1 MPWRRKSKN
10 AKKVRHHWN
19 FTFYVNNSLLSLRFW
34 SLQDCTDRFSR
45 ICGHMQGAIE
55 VWRRFFKRRGWKTA
69 QGPNTVSQS
78 WHNRIANLYITYS
91 RLSDALKQTGF
102 ADALKKLG
110 LDSGTGSDGVLP
122 TRRANNRVNRQ
133 AATDSD
139 GCNKVLDNWKSFNK
153 TGDAGVPGLIK
164 VAFFLAILLFLKELM
179 ETLMRTILVQQ

>member
-1 MPWRRKSKN
+1 M
-10 AKKVRHHWN
+10 
-19 FTFYVNNSLLSLRFW
+19 
-34 SLQDCTDRFSR
+34 
-45 ICGHMQGAIE
+45 
-55 VWRRFFKRRGWKTA
+55 
-69 QGPNTVSQS
+69 
-78 WHNRIANLYITYS
+78 
-91 RLSDALKQTGF
+91 
-102 ADALKKLG
+102 KKLG

-139 GCNKVLDNWKSFNK
+139 GCNKVLDNWKNFNK